1 MSGDGSSGEHEAGA
15 GPGSSIDPKTL
26 DLKFTTSDIDLIP
39 MNKTQLT
46 AIPGN
51 TTGKTSFR
59 ENFVNVLLNLD
70 IDNNVQ
76 MLKKK
81 YYIASSNLQ
90 TVYKIIKILAFET
103 LLLDEIGAISYR
115 NLRST
120 NEFISVLPDWP
131 TNQKPSRT
139 KFAECLSKMT
149 PDIRSSVFS
158 HVTDLTILKYGGETD
173 FPSAFALFSEEAAQ
187 YDINFPKDK
196 IEELDDFDDFFSD
209 YLDEEYDD
217 KLLFT

>member
-1 MSGDGSSGEHEAGA
+1 MRRRLGGLARACTTPCLPRVSFMVGNAWCFSSTNPFTSKLPPNKHSDDYGVDVSGDGSSGEHEAGA

-70 IDNNVQ
+70 IDNVQ

-139 KFAECLSKMT
+139 
-149 PDIRSSVFS
+149 
-158 HVTDLTILKYGGETD
+158 
-173 FPSAFALFSEEAAQ
+173 
-187 YDINFPKDK
+187 N
-196 IEELDDFDDFFSD
+196 
-209 YLDEEYDD
+209 
-217 KLLFT
+217 LLNVYQK

>member
-1 MSGDGSSGEHEAGA
+1 VSGDGSSGEHEAGA

-70 IDNNVQ
+70 IDNVQ

-173 FPSAFALFSEEAAQ
+173 
-187 YDINFPKDK
+187 K